1 MPFRSGLMPF
11 IVCRVARLVVLA
23 GLVLL
28 PSLAAAQAAGE
39 RHRVLFISSYHPAFP
54 SFDQQVRGLR
64 LGLKNS
70 GYDPTRVLMD
80 IEFIDSKRFSKAKQI
95 PIFRANLA
103 KKMQA
108 LPRYDAVIVGDD
120 NAFSFALE
128 EQDSLFRDIPI
139 VFLAVNNVTRA
150 IAQNNNPGVTGVI
163 EKTSGKQTLALI
175 DRLYPEAENIYLIHE
190 EVTPTG
196 KANSARARQSIRDLG
211 LKNVVFISTSKLS
224 YAELWQR
231 LALLPA
237 DSPLMLSGA
246 YRDRD
251 GKRLDYLQ
259 LLAEVKKVYLGPI
272 FSSQKHGIRHGILGG
287 HVVSHVEQGK
297 HAGTFAAAILSGA
310 PVSKLKVKDQSPN
323 IFMFDHNELT
333 RLGIDPASIP
343 ANATIVNSPAEG
355 LRSYAE
361 WFIAGGIAL
370 ALQMTLIIFLVKTI
384 RHRRSAETALRDSE
398 IRLRAFLDH
407 SPSAMYVKDRDHK
420 LVMVNA
426 RYLHLHNVCE
436 EDVLGKRGGSKLT
449 PEERNKMEAVDQNV
463 MDSAIPTTSTLE
475 IPGKGYFNVS
485 KFPVFDAEGMVVG
498 IGGINT
504 DVTKLHEREELLEQ
518 AKVDAE
524 ETAQQAQVA
533 NRAKSEFLA
542 SMSHEIRTPL
552 NGVLGMAGLLLDSPL
567 DEEQRANVK
576 TIRSSGGLLLSLL
589 NDILDLSKIEAGKL
603 ELEQIDFD
611 LDDILKSVAD
621 LWSPK
626 AFAAG
631 IGFSDDSSGVV
642 APVLQSDPTRIRQ
655 ILFNFM
661 SNALKFTEAGSI
673 KISVSQEKLGDGS
686 IRTRFDVRDTGAGIP
701 AEIVSTLFQKFAQA
715 DTSITRKH
723 GGTGLGLA
731 ISKQLAEAM
740 GGEIGVDSTVG
751 EGSTF
756 WFTIVSPEG
765 VSDNVK
771 HDDRADH
778 VSTEADAEE
787 GTAPAALRILVAE
800 DNEVNQKVVKAILA
814 RAGHRVDIV
823 GNGIEAVSAVIRGAY
838 DLVLMDVQM
847 PEMDGVTATRRI
859 RELDGP
865 VSQIPI
871 IALTANAMKGD
882 EENYRSAGMDD
893 YVSKPIESD
902 KLAAAIQRQCKGAT
916 PPVTITP
923 APSRNDLQTAP
934 GADTG
939 REDLQQDLNDLLGE
953 FDSLDALPD
962 GSKPGSHSG

>member
-1 MPFRSGLMPF
+1 MQI
-11 IVCRVARLVVLA
+11 IVSRVARLLVLA

-28 PSLAAAQAAGE
+28 PPLSAAQGEGE
-39 RHRVLFISSYHPAFP
+39 RHRLLFISSYHPAFP
-54 SFDQQVRGLR
+54 SFDQQISGLR
-64 LGLKNS
+64 LALEES
-70 GYDPTRVLMD
+70 GFDSTKVLLD
-80 IEFIDSKRFSKAKQI
+80 IEFIDSKRFPKAKQI
-95 PIFRANLA
+95 PLF
-103 KKMQA
+103 KKA
-108 LPRYDAVIVGDD
+108 LTEKLRHLPRYDAVIVGDD

-128 EQDSLFRDIPI
+128 EQEGLFRNLPI
-139 VFLAVNNVTRA
+139 VFLAVNDIARA
-150 IAQNNNPGVTGVI
+150 IAQNNNPGVTGIV
-163 EKTSGKQTLALI
+163 EKSSGKQTLALI
-175 DRLYPEAENIYLIHE
+175 DRLYPKAETIYVVHE

-196 KANSARARQSIRDLG
+196 KANSARTRKSVRELG
-211 LKNVVFISTSKLS
+211 LLNVELISTSELS

-231 LALLPA
+231 LSLIPA
-237 DSPLMLSGA
+237 DSPVMLSGV

-272 FSSQKHGIRHGILGG
+272 FSSQKHGIRHGVLGG
-287 HVVSHVEQGK
+287 HVVSHLEQGK
-297 HAGTFAAAILSGA
+297 HAGRIASAILSGV
-310 PVSKLKVKDQSPN
+310 PVSKIKVKDQSPN
-323 IFMFDHNELT
+323 IFMFDHTELK
-333 RLGIDPASIP
+333 RLHIDPAQIP
-343 ANATIVNSPAEG
+343 VDATIVNSPGEG
-355 LRSYAE
+355 LDNYTE
-361 WFIAGGIAL
+361 WFIGGAIAL
-370 ALQMTLIIFLVKTI
+370 MLQMTLIVVLVKTI
-384 RHRRSAETALRDSE
+384 RHRRTTQTALRASE
-398 IRLRAFLDH
+398 SRLRAFLDH
-407 SPSAMYVKDRDHK
+407 SPSAMYIKDRDHRM
-420 LVMVNA
+420 VMVNA
-426 RYLHLHNVCE
+426 RYLQLYNVTE
-436 EDVLGKRGGSKLT
+436 EEVIGKRGGTRLT
-449 PEERNKMEAVDQNV
+449 AEARAKMEAADQTV
-463 MDSAIPTTSTLE
+463 MDSAIPRSSTLT
-475 IPGKGYFNVS
+475 IPNKGYYAVS
-485 KFPVFDAEGMVVG
+485 KFPVFDEDGMVIG

-518 AKVDAE
+518 AKMNAE
-524 ETAQQAQVA
+524 ATAQQAQVA

-567 DEEQRANVK
+567 NEEQRANVE

-603 ELEQIDFD
+603 ELEKIDFD
-611 LDDILKSVAD
+611 VDDILQSVAD

-631 IGFSDDSSGVV
+631 IGFSNDNSGVI
-642 APVLQSDPTRIRQ
+642 APVLRSDPTRIRQ

-661 SNALKFTEAGSI
+661 SNALKFTQAGSI
-673 KISVSQEKLGDGS
+673 KITVSQERLGDGS

-701 AEIVSTLFQKFAQA
+701 AETVSMLFQKFAQA

-765 VSDNVK
+765 NAEDVK
-771 HDDRADH
+771 DDDRADAG
-778 VSTEADAEE
+778 STAGA
-787 GTAPAALRILVAE
+787 TAPAALRILVAE

-814 RAGHRVDIV
+814 RTGHRVDIV
-823 GNGIEAVSAVIRGAY
+823 GNGIEAVSAVIRGEY

-882 EENYRSAGMDD
+882 EENYRAAGMND

-902 KLAAAIQRQCKGAT
+902 KLAAAMLGQCGTAA
-916 PPVTITP
+916 PPPT
-923 APSRNDLQTAP
+923 AAP
-934 GADTG
+934 GASQNELKSAFNIDDDA
-939 REDLQQDLNDLLGE
+939 REDLQQDLNDLLSE
-953 FDSLDALPD
+953 FDSLDVLSDSLKPD
-962 GSKPGSHSG
+962 SHNR

>member
-1 MPFRSGLMPF
+1 MSIIVSG
-11 IVCRVARLVVLA
+11 VARLLVLA
-23 GLVLL
+23 GLLL
-28 PSLAAAQAAGE
+28 AFPLSAAQAEDE
-39 RHRVLFISSYHPAFP
+39 RHRLLFISSYHPAFP
-54 SFDQQVRGLR
+54 SFDEQIGGLR
-64 LGLKNS
+64 LALEEGGFDSTK
-70 GYDPTRVLMD
+70 VLLD
-80 IEFIDSKRFSKAKQI
+80 IEFIDSKRFPKAKQI
-95 PIFRANLA
+95 PQFKKALTEKFRY
-103 KKMQA
+103 

-128 EQDSLFRDIPI
+128 EQEGLFSDLPI
-139 VFLAVNNVTRA
+139 VFLAVNNVARA
-150 IAQNNNPGVTGVI
+150 IAQNNNPRVTGVV
-163 EKTSGKQTLALI
+163 EKSSGEQTLALI
-175 DRLYPEAENIYLIHE
+175 DRLYPKAEDIFIVHE

-196 KANSARARQSIRDLG
+196 KANTARTRKSVRELG
-211 LKNVVFISTSKLS
+211 LQNVELISTSKLS

-231 LALLPA
+231 VSLIPA
-237 DSPLMLSGA
+237 GSPVMLSGA

-251 GKRLDYLQ
+251 GKRLDYLR

-272 FSSQKHGIRHGILGG
+272 FSSQMHGIGHGVLGG
-287 HVVSHVEQGK
+287 HVVSHLEQGK
-297 HAGTFAAAILSGA
+297 HAGRIASALLSGV
-310 PVSKLKVKDQSPN
+310 PVSQIKVKDQSPN
-323 IFMFDHNELT
+323 VFIFDHNELE
-333 RLGIDPASIP
+333 RLRIDPARIP
-343 ANATIVNSPAEG
+343 VDATIVNSPNEG
-355 LRSYAE
+355 LHNNLE
-361 WFIAGGIAL
+361 WLIGGGIAL
-370 ALQMTLIIFLVKTI
+370 ILQMTLIVVLVKTI
-384 RHRRSAETALRDSE
+384 RHRRTTQTALRASE
-398 IRLRAFLDH
+398 SRLRAFLDH
-407 SPSAMYVKDRDHK
+407 SPSAMYIKDRDHRM
-420 LVMVNA
+420 VMANA
-426 RYLHLHNVCE
+426 RYLQLHNVTE
-436 EDVLGKRGGSKLT
+436 EEVIGKRGGTRLT
-449 PEERNKMEAVDQNV
+449 AEARAKMEAVDRTV
-463 MDSAIPTTSTLE
+463 MDSAVPTSSTLT
-475 IPGKGYFNVS
+475 IPNKGYFAVS
-485 KFPVFDAEGMVVG
+485 KFPVFDEDGMVIGV
-498 IGGINT
+498 GGINT

-518 AKVDAE
+518 AKMNAE
-524 ETAQQAQVA
+524 ATAQQAQVA

-567 DEEQRANVK
+567 NEEQRANVE

-603 ELEQIDFD
+603 ELEKIDFD
-611 LDDILKSVAD
+611 VDDILQSVAD

-631 IGFSDDSSGVV
+631 IGFSNDNSGVI
-642 APVLQSDPTRIRQ
+642 APVLRSDPTRIRQ

-661 SNALKFTEAGSI
+661 SNALKFTQAGSI
-673 KISVSQEKLGDGS
+673 KITVSQERLGDGS

-701 AEIVSTLFQKFAQA
+701 AETVSMLFQKFAQA

-765 VSDNVK
+765 NADYVK
-771 HDDRADH
+771 DGDRADAD
-778 VSTEADAEE
+778 STEADADSTEE
-787 GTAPAALRILVAE
+787 ATAPAALRILVAE

-814 RAGHRVDIV
+814 RTGHRVDIV

-882 EENYRSAGMDD
+882 EENYRAAGMND

-902 KLAAAIQRQCKGAT
+902 KLAAAMLGQCGTAA
-916 PPVTITP
+916 PPTT
-923 APSRNDLQTAP
+923 AAP
-934 GADTG
+934 GASQNELKSAFDIDDDA
-939 REDLQQDLNDLLGE
+939 REDLQQDLNDLLSE
-953 FDSLDALPD
+953 FDSLDVLSDSLKPD
-962 GSKPGSHSG
+962 SHNR